1 VSLAGD
7 GTVLDVLSGYKDNEF
22 SIVVDAVKKAG
33 MEDVLGGR
41 ELGTTTLSITTFSIT
56 FE

>member
-33 MEDVLGGR
+33 MEEVLGGR
-41 ELGTTTLSITTFSIT
+41 ELGNTTFSIT
-56 FE
+56 ALSITF